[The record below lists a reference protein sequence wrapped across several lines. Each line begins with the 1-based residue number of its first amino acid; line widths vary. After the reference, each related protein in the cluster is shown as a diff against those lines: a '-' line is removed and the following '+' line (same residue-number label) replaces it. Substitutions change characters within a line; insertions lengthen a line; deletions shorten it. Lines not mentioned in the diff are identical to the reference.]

1 MNQVVLSAPDV
12 RELDRTIYRTFA
24 NGLIKVVSEIEKST
38 ENVTNPDVLISKLDV
53 LHFSCAL
60 EENVAGARVLECFLS
75 GQFLEHYSRPKILV
89 ADLVEFLRLLK
100 RSDGGLRR
108 VIVSNLFARLDDVR
122 RFDADEIPF

>member
-1 MNQVVLSAPDV
+1 MLMNQVVLSAPDV

-60 EENVAGARVLECFLS
+60 E
-75 GQFLEHYSRPKILV
+75 
-89 ADLVEFLRLLK
+89 
-100 RSDGGLRR
+100 
-108 VIVSNLFARLDDVR
+108 
-122 RFDADEIPF
+122 